1 MNQSN
6 QVYQLHFLQMNQL
19 RGRNYLMHQVLLH
32 TLLQI
37 SLYLKI
43 FDPKMIFNFDNQI
56 LIFVVFHFYPLG
68 ILLLITVLFCRS
80 CAVYERARRR

>member
-56 LIFVVFHFYPLG
+56 LIFVVF
-68 ILLLITVLFCRS
+68 LIGNQNYREYSFLEWTRPF
-80 CAVYERARRR
+80 